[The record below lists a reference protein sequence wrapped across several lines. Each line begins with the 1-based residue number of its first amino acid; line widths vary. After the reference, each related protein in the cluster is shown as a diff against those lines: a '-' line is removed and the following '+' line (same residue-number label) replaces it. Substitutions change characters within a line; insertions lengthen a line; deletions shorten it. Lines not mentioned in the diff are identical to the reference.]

1 MIDFRVGSTY
11 IVLGDIGK
19 LLIVLGLAI
28 AAVGCLLV
36 FFPALR
42 LGRLPGDITIHIGG
56 GKVYIPIGTSI
67 LLSIALTLIL
77 WLINWLRR

>member
-1 MIDFRVGSTY
+1 MFTD
-11 IVLGDIGK
+11 LGK

-36 FFPALR
+36 FFPSLR
-42 LGRLPGDITIHIGG
+42 LGRLPGDITIQWKSGRL
-56 GKVYIPIGTSI
+56 YIPLGTSI
-67 LLSIALTLIL
+67 LLSVVLTLIL